1 MSVVRHSGKL
11 GDIVY
16 SLPAVRAL
24 GKSRYFIRL
33 GDPLTEVEAQQV
45 LPLLTAQP
53 YIESAAIWTDEL
65 IDYDLDRFRT
75 QKPIFTNLAD
85 CHLFAL
91 GLASF
96 PRDRQWIVVP
106 QVIKPPKPIAIAR
119 SLSFHGCAGFWQIAY
134 PQVKDQAYF
143 VGTPSERQEFER
155 LFGPIEYWPTAD
167 LLQLAQVLAGSKLFI
182 GNQSCPYAI
191 AEGLKMPC
199 IQEVYPVTP
208 NCIFERPDAAYIT
221 HPGQILP
228 AIDRLLG
235 IKQEKQ

>member
-1 MSVVRHSGKL
+1 MNTVLHSGKL

-16 SLPAVRAL
+16 SLPAVRML
-24 GKSRYFIRL
+24 GKSRYLVRL
-33 GDPLTEVEAQQV
+33 EDPLSEFEARQI
-45 LPLLTAQP
+45 LPLLSAQP
-53 YIESAAIWTDEL
+53 YIESAAFWSDEP
-65 IDYDLDRFRT
+65 IDHDLDRFRT
-75 QKPIFTNLAD
+75 QTPMFTNLAD

-96 PRDRQWIVVP
+96 PRDRKWLEVP
-106 QVIKPPKPIAIAR
+106 AVIEPPKPIAIAR
-119 SLSFHGCAGFWQIAY
+119 SLSFRGCPGFWETAY
-134 PQVKDQAYF
+134 PQVRDQAYF
-143 VGTPSERQEFER
+143 VGTPLEHQEFER
-155 LFGPIEYWPTAD
+155 LFGPIEFRPTAD
-167 LLQLAQVLAGSKLFI
+167 LLELAQVLAGSKLFI

-208 NCIFERPDAAYIT
+208 NCIFERPDAAFIT

-235 IKQEKQ
+235 IRQEKQ